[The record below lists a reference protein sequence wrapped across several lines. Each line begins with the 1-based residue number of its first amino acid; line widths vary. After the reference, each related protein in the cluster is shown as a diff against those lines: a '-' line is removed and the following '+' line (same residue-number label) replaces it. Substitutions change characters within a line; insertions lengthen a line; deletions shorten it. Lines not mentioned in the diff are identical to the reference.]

1 MSYSFWRYD
10 VLIFA
15 ECMSFRACCFAI
27 LAWFC
32 VLFCIGFLCLYVGI
46 YLLVRSKKV
55 QYKTPKLI
63 QKNLDD
69 VRNAWRTISYVLY
82 LKFYFNVIKL

>member
-1 MSYSFWRYD
+1 MSYSFWRYE

-32 VLFCIGFLCLYVGI
+32 VLFCIGFLCIYVGI
-46 YLLVRSKKV
+46 CFVRRVKKV

-63 QKNLDD
+63 QMSLDD
-69 VRNAWRTISYVLY
+69 VRKGLEDN
-82 LKFYFNVIKL
+82 